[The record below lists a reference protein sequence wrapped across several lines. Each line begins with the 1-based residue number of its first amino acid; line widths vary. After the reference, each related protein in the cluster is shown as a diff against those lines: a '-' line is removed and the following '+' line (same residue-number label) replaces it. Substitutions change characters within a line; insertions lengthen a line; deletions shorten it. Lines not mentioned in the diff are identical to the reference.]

1 MNKHLFGLVNH
12 SSLKRRFVGSIL
24 QQQQR
29 RSMSDKTFLVPS
41 MGDSITEGTLSRWEK
56 KIGDFV
62 NENDTF
68 AVIETDK
75 VSVDVT
81 ASGFAGI
88 LTEQLAAPGAT
99 VKVGDVLAKFQ
110 TKGVT
115 APAAGK

>member
-1 MNKHLFGLVNH
+1 MNRHLFGLVNH
-12 SSLKRRFVGSIL
+12 SSLKRNFMTTL
-24 QQQQR
+24 QR

-56 KIGDFV
+56 KVGEFV

-81 ASGFAGI
+81 ASGFTGI

-99 VKVGDVLAKFQ
+99 VKVGDPLAKFQ

-115 APAAGK
+115 APACKIFQ